1 MASKPV
7 WTVAENFAPSGCDPR
22 TAQPVANCYTDYAI
36 PAPGTHMIHYK
47 FTENVKSNLKG
58 KTKWKKYLQVQNNNR
73 MGVNGT
79 GCETGWFQ

>member
-1 MASKPV
+1 
-7 WTVAENFAPSGCDPR
+7 
-22 TAQPVANCYTDYAI
+22 
-36 PAPGTHMIHYK
+36 MIHYK